1 MIDDNQNNN
10 LNNSNS
16 NQENNNP
23 YNFDN
28 NMNNGFYQDMQ
39 NNQNVN
45 QFWNGNSN
53 IYPNQNSNVMPG
65 FENTNNNQENNV
77 MPGFENANN
86 NQENNVMPGFE
97 NTNNNQENNVM
108 PGFENANNNQENN
121 VMPGFE
127 NANNNQE
134 NNVMPG
140 FENTSNNQGNN
151 VMPGFENV
159 SDNQN
164 DEDFNY
170 QQNINNSQIPTNEPL
185 PQMQDY
191 ANGNFQN
198 NGQSVYSD
206 QGFDNS
212 NVGDQQ
218 SYNEQQFNMF
228 SENSQMQNP
237 NMGYDNQMQNPNMG
251 YDNQMQNSNM
261 GYDNQMQNLNMGY
274 DNQMQN
280 PNMDY
285 NGQFQTQNSYVG
297 QDINNGQYNGN
308 AGNSSN
314 ANSQNS
320 GDYNLEFVKAWMGS
334 LYEKAHS
341 KKFNFAAAFF
351 NGMYFCYRKMNIIG
365 IIILILQ
372 VIVAKLCIMLNNT
385 TSVIIAIIYMFLMF
399 IISGFGFY
407 PAYRSFVKGKL
418 GKYKTQ
424 TTNNNELINIANQK
438 GGTSIL
444 GLIIYIVIISLA
456 TVLLNFSSFNFS
468 VSKPSSN
475 TISNNT
481 QNETTE
487 PVEQLSEYIIDN
499 EYEIEYNSL
508 DWLYNKNTDSLI
520 QGAYTL
526 KYTTKYED
534 TKLNVDFSS
543 DTQRASTLQMFV
555 TSFTKQAST
564 QNMQVDS
571 PNSTFIAKNFGYY
584 AYVDVIGTTDISRY
598 YFVILPEEHLMFQF
612 VLTVSDTSIESNANI
627 EIIDMITKIKKR
639 ATSTVNTNG
648 NLINE
653 NVLLDVNTTS
663 ENNINEINDTTRNV
677 LSSGNEVR
685 EKNKTE
691 ASNILGTNN

>member
-65 FENTNNNQENNV
+65 FEN
-77 MPGFENANN
+77 
-86 NQENNVMPGFE
+86 
-97 NTNNNQENNVM
+97 
-108 PGFENANNNQENN
+108 
-121 VMPGFE
+121 
-127 NANNNQE
+127 ANNNQE

-140 FENTSNNQGNN
+140 FENTSNNQENNVMPGFENANNNQGNN

-170 QQNINNSQIPTNEPL
+170 QQNINNSQIPTNEQL

-198 NGQSVYSD
+198 NGQSVYAD

-237 NMGYDNQMQNPNMG
+237 NMGYDNQIQNLNMGYDNQMQNPNMG
-251 YDNQMQNSNM
+251 YDNQMQNPNM

-341 KKFNFAAAFF
+341 KKFNFVAAFF
-351 NGMYFCYRKMNIIG
+351 NGMYFCYRKMNVIG

-543 DTQRASTLQMFV
+543 LQMFV